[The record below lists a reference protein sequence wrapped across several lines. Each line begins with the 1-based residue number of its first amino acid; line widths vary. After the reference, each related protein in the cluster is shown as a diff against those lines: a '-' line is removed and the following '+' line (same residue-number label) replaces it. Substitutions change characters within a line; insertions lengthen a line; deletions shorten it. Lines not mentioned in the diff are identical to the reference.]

1 MHPIPTACRFLCTL
15 AVLGMVL
22 APMARPVMAMPADQ
36 SAGMHHH
43 ATMTTAGEPDNG
55 GISTSEGMP
64 CCPDEAPVSD
74 CGMNCAMMMCA
85 ASLSPTLP
93 GAAWLPVP
101 KLAPSELVDYEE
113 AALSGRSPGPPP
125 RPPKA

>member
-1 MHPIPTACRFLCTL
+1 MPFIPTTCRFLCIF

-22 APMARPVMAMPADQ
+22 APVARSAVAMAAEQ
-36 SAGMHHH
+36 SAGMNHH
-43 ATMTTAGEPDNG
+43 AMMSGEADSA
-55 GISTSEGMP
+55 GISMSEGMP
-64 CCPDEAPVSD
+64 CCPDQAPVSD
-74 CGMNCAMMMCA
+74 CGKSCAMMMCA

-113 AALSGRSPGPPP
+113 AALSGRSPGPLP